1 LTVARRPKV
10 ESYRFK
16 DGVLVSPPPETLR
29 ARRQANG
36 HANGQAAPA
45 AVATADN
52 GAAPTPAESPANGRG
67 ADGRFTPGNK
77 AAAGNPFH
85 RAVAARRKALLEA
98 IGPEDVAAVGRKLR
112 DMALAGDV
120 AACKVLL
127 SYAVGKPAE
136 AADPDRLDLHE
147 IALLM
152 ETPDLKKL
160 LADALERVPADM
172 AARLAADLLLANPQR
187 IMGLLDGG
195 APTGANQ

>member
-29 ARRQANG
+29 AQRQANG
-36 HANGQAAPA
+36 HAAPA

-52 GAAPTPAESPANGRG
+52 GAAPTPAEPPSNGRG

-98 IGPEDVAAVGRKLR
+98 IGPEDVAAVARKLR

-120 AACKVLL
+120 PAAKVLL
-127 SYAVGKPAE
+127 SYVVGRPAE
-136 AADPDRLDLHE
+136 AVDPDRVDVDE
-147 IALLM
+147 VNLLM
-152 ETPDLKKL
+152 ESPDLRKL
-160 LADALERVPADM
+160 LGDARDRLPAGV
-172 AARLAADLLLANPQR
+172 AARLAAGLLEANPQR